1 LADNT
6 VFNGFEFEE
15 LPHQEQSPYLET
27 TITQGAS
34 PDIAIA
40 TTVTPQARTS
50 RFSPRLGKRKR
61 TSQQLPM
68 TSERSQPQEHLS
80 CPIFRHETDRGLP
93 HRACKGGSF
102 KNMSELRLHMT
113 RGSKRYPSHLKFLRQ
128 CEICKHD
135 FIDEELFVQRH
146 DERCNS
152 PRSVRKGDAAKI
164 HYTAFTAM
172 ILAYHA
178 DGTKTS
184 TCKCA

>member
-93 HRACKGGSF
+93 HRACKGGQ
-102 KNMSELRLHMT
+102 
-113 RGSKRYPSHLKFLRQ
+113 RYPSHLKFLRQ

-146 DERCNS
+146 DERFNS